1 MTHTVTIGG
10 RWPIAGWV
18 DGVPLFDGLFVAA
31 AAAITMFL
39 IFFLV
44 MLARYQWQM
53 RCFET
58 ERVDI
63 YQKQSDRRQEIVHS
77 RDEKIEDLE
86 IELSTAIECLDTTK
100 GCLREAQDKIDQLT
114 KDLADEKQWR
124 KLESDSSAAKLK
136 HAETEILYQ
145 KNQNDHVRCRA
156 ARSEYLWEKWDKA
169 LKVISELNHDIAY
182 RDNMIESLRQA
193 NKSLHRGVDL
203 ANNETR
209 SAKRLIDDLVGANK
223 LLNKQLDDDRLAL
236 SAVRKDLSRTNT
248 VINDIRDR
256 LNDYANGEPW
266 IPLAEQNEV
275 QAAHPYA
282 S

>member
-10 RWPIAGWV
+10 KWPIAGWV
-18 DGVPLFDGLFVAA
+18 DGVPLFDGV
-31 AAAITMFL
+31 FL
-39 IFFLV
+39 LSV
-44 MLARYQWQM
+44 MLVLLTIFILLVIDGKHKSNKIAEIKEVLDLR
-53 RCFET
+53 EKGH
-58 ERVDI
+58 DI
-63 YQKQSDRRQEIVHS
+63 LRKECMSMIIDR
-77 RDEKIEDLE
+77 D
-86 IELSTAIECLDTTK
+86 STKECLDTTK
-100 GCLREAQDKIDQLT
+100 GFLRDAQDKIDQLT

-136 HAETEILYQ
+136 HAETELLYQ
-145 KNQNDHVRCRA
+145 KNQNDHVRCRV

-169 LKVISELNHDIAY
+169 LKVIEELNHDIAF

-193 NKSLHRGVDL
+193 NKSLHRGVDC
-203 ANNETR
+203 ANNETH

-236 SAVRKDLSRTNT
+236 SAVRRDLSNSNT
-248 VINDIRDR
+248 VINDILDR

-266 IPLAEQNEV
+266 ISLAEQNDV